1 MNILKCVSS
10 SFAFKLY
17 IFSLIVAFK
26 GKLFEREIFG
36 KSLQESLQF
45 RYALEIRF
53 QEYIFCFVEKFFPS
67 CGEKKK
73 KKKKREDLKMEG
85 RKGRGAEKAVKRKTV
100 EIIWP
105 RFHASG
111 ASSVAAIPPQI

>member
-1 MNILKCVSS
+1 MRSLENRCENRCNFDTLSKYVSRNIYFVSS
-10 SFAFKLY
+10 KN
-17 IFSLIVAFK
+17 
-26 GKLFEREIFG
+26 
-36 KSLQESLQF
+36 
-45 RYALEIRF
+45 
-53 QEYIFCFVEKFFPS
+53 FFPPVVKKR
-67 CGEKKK
+67 KKK
-73 KKKKREDLKMEG
+73 KRREDLKMEG